1 VRSDRIE
8 QLISTLR
15 IKPRPDSHR
24 QGLLDIARACDQRR
38 AETPA
43 PQPGSHRYRWV
54 AGLAI
59 AAGVAIAITCLAVNR
74 RPAGQG
80 RLQPV
85 RPGASQPMI
94 AEIVTV
100 RSLEKAFSRGGLDE
114 IERQLDR
121 AFHLVG
127 PWPTADAEQ
136 GLM

>member
-15 IKPRPDSHR
+15 IRPRPDSHR
-24 QGLLDIARACDQRR
+24 QGLLDIARAYDQRR
-38 AETPA
+38 SETPA
-43 PQPGSHRYRWV
+43 PQSASLRYRWV

-59 AAGVAIAITCLAVNR
+59 AAGVAIAITYLAVNH
-74 RPAGQG
+74 RPTGQG

-85 RPGASQPMI
+85 RQGASQPMI

-121 AFHLVG
+121 AFQLVG
-127 PWPTADAEQ
+127 PWPTAAPEQ
-136 GLM
+136 GLL